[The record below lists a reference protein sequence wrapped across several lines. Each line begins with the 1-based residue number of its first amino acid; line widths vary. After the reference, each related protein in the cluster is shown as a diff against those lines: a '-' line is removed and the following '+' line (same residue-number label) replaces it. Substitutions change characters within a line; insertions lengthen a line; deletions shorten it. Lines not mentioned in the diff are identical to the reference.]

1 MVEDIRT
8 SNLWR
13 SPAHPDVRRVIW
25 ASVVPPL
32 ALFLLAVLLTFFAGT
47 APGSR
52 LAPLAVAG
60 CLASAVAAALVTVR
74 LSRQLREVVRQRD
87 AFYQEFA
94 RLSKLA
100 SLGEAS
106 CSIAHDLNNPL
117 AIMNEEAGWM
127 QDLLH
132 GAESDDTVTRS
143 EFAASVEQLQIQIG
157 RCREIARRM
166 LTWTRD
172 PEEPPGQID
181 INTLLTKT
189 LYLVETDL
197 VATGV
202 RVVKHLDGTLPL
214 VTGNAAELRQVLLHL
229 MKNALD
235 AMKGVGGTLTITTAE
250 VGDGVRVSVSD
261 TGPGIAPELLGRI
274 FEPFFTTKAE
284 GHGAG
289 LGLTIST
296 WIVQRSGGRI
306 DVESAP
312 GAGCA
317 FHVTL
322 PAARLGVS
330 RASAGGP
337 HESGET
343 TAGR

>member
-1 MVEDIRT
+1 
-8 SNLWR
+8 
-13 SPAHPDVRRVIW
+13 
-25 ASVVPPL
+25 
-32 ALFLLAVLLTFFAGT
+32 
-47 APGSR
+47 
-52 LAPLAVAG
+52 
-60 CLASAVAAALVTVR
+60 
-74 LSRQLREVVRQRD
+74 VVRQRD

-172 PEEPPGQID
+172 PEEPSGQVD

-189 LYLVETDL
+189 LYLVETEL

-214 VTGNAAELRQVLLHL
+214 IKGNAAELRQVLLHL

-235 AMKGVGGTLTITTAE
+235 AMKGTGGTLTITTARA
-250 VGDGVRVSVSD
+250 GHAVRASVSD
-261 TGPGIAPELLGRI
+261 TGPGIAPELLDRV

-284 GHGAG
+284 EQGNG
-289 LGLTIST
+289 LGLTISA

-306 DVESAP
+306 DVESVP

-322 PAARLGVS
+322 PAVRHEVPPATT
-330 RASAGGP
+330 GGP
-337 HESGET
+337 DESRET
-343 TAGR
+343 AAGR

>member
-1 MVEDIRT
+1 MNDIRS

-13 SPAHPDVRRVIW
+13 SPTHPDVRNVIW
-25 ASVVPPL
+25 ASVVPSL
-32 ALFLLAVLLTFFAGT
+32 ALFLLVVMLTFFAGT
-47 APGSR
+47 ASESR
-52 LAPLAVAG
+52 LMPLALAG
-60 CLASAVAAALVTVR
+60 CVASAAASTLVAIR

-127 QDLLH
+127 QDLLN
-132 GAESDDTVTRS
+132 GAESDDAVTRS
-143 EFAASVEQLQIQIG
+143 EFSASVEQLRMQIG

-172 PEEPPGQID
+172 PEEPPGQVD

-202 RVVKHLDGTLPL
+202 RVIKHLDGTLPL
-214 VTGNAAELRQVLLHL
+214 VQGHAAELRQVLLHL

-235 AMKGVGGTLTITTAE
+235 AMKGAGGTLTITTARS
-250 VGDGVRVSVSD
+250 GDAVRASISD
-261 TGPGIAPELLGRI
+261 TGPGIAPDLLGRI
-274 FEPFFTTKAE
+274 FEPFFTTKAQE
-284 GHGAG
+284 QGAG

-306 DVESAP
+306 DLDNAP
-312 GAGCA
+312 GQGCV

-322 PAARLGVS
+322 PAARPGVS
-330 RASAGGP
+330 PPSAGGA
-337 HESGET
+337 HESRET
-343 TAGR
+343 AAGR

>member
-13 SPAHPDVRRVIW
+13 SPAHPDVRRVVW

-32 ALFLLAVLLTFFAGT
+32 AFFLLAVLLTFFAGT

-52 LAPLAVAG
+52 LVPLTVAG
-60 CLASAVAAALVTVR
+60 CLASAVAAGLVTVR
-74 LSRQLREVVRQRD
+74 LSRQLREVARQRD

-117 AIMNEEAGWM
+117 AIMNEEAGWL

-132 GAESDDTVTRS
+132 GAESDTTATRR
-143 EFAASVEQLQIQIG
+143 EFEASVEQVQIQIG

-172 PEEPPGQID
+172 PGEPPGQVD

-189 LYLVETDL
+189 LYLVETEL

-202 RVVKHLDGTLPL
+202 RVVKHLDGTVPL
-214 VTGNAAELRQVLLHL
+214 VQGNAAELRQVLLHL

-250 VGDGVRVSVSD
+250 AGDGVRVSVSD

-284 GHGAG
+284 EQGTG

-306 DVESAP
+306 DVENAP
-312 GAGCA
+312 GRGCV

-322 PAARLGVS
+322 PAAKLGVS
-330 RASAGGP
+330 RTSAGGP
-337 HESGET
+337 HESGKT